1 MSTTIPATNLQLRS
15 LLKPEGELELTLA
28 ERPMPQPDA
37 DEVLIRV
44 EATPI
49 NPSDL
54 GLLLGPADPAT
65 AKASGNPTRAM
76 TAQMLMA
83 ALFAVPGLL
92 WSGLPAIESWPW
104 IVASTSVNV
113 LTVLALLR
121 AYELGGFGVVY
132 PVNRAVAV
140 LLVVPLVALFA
151 GGWPGAAALAG
162 IAVIAAALGLLAV
175 DTLRDRGF
183 PLKALGWTLAAG
195 LGTAAYILC
204 DARGVRASGSPWAYG
219 FLVSITN
226 AAAMCWR
233 QRAAGPPWGHLQDQ
247 WRLAIPAGIA
257 STASYLLILWV
268 WSHAPIAPAAALRDT
283 SAVFALLIAVT
294 WLREPFTKTRVAA
307 VLLAAAA
314 VPLLRLG

>member
-1 MSTTIPATNLQLRS
+1 M
-15 LLKPEGELELTLA
+15 
-28 ERPMPQPDA
+28 DA
-37 DEVLIRV
+37 LDVSAALVSAVLHAGWNAAV
-44 EATPI
+44 
-49 NPSDL
+49 
-54 GLLLGPADPAT
+54 
-65 AKASGNPTRAM
+65 KASPDPTRAM

-83 ALFAVPGLL
+83 ALFVIPGLL
-92 WSGLPAIESWPW
+92 WIGLPAVESWPW
-104 IVASTSVNV
+104 IVASTTMNV
-113 LTVLALLR
+113 LTVMALLR

-151 GGWPGAAALAG
+151 GGWPGAAALGG
-162 IAVIAAALGLLAV
+162 IAVIAMALALLAV
-175 DTLRDRGF
+175 DTLRDRGL

-204 DARGVRASGSPWAYG
+204 DARGVRASGSPLAYG

-233 QRAAGPPWGHLQDQ
+233 QRAAGPPWAHLRDQ
-247 WRLAIPAGIA
+247 WRLAVPAAVA

-268 WSHAPIAPAAALRDT
+268 WGHAPIAPAAALRDT
-283 SAVFALLIAVT
+283 SAVFALLIAVV
-294 WLREPFTKTRVAA
+294 WLKEPFTRTRVAA